1 MDKITKNLFTAK
13 IMAAIAMAVVSG
25 SALAGGLL
33 SASFG
38 DATFT
43 APTTIDNEYWP
54 LLPLGVTS
62 RAFTYIGETADGCV
76 IDVIS
81 STAGDIKTLSGD
93 DNPAYAG
100 FVAQV
105 IRDEEW
111 EVEDCDTIPTDE
123 DLAELTFD
131 WYAQD
136 DYGNIWY
143 LGEASRDF
151 GDGCP
156 SQAEVP
162 LGTEDW
168 RALDFGDWQE
178 ECTEGSWEA
187 GQYGP
192 DGEIIAEAGI
202 VVPSDFPT
210 GEFGDPLSPG
220 TFYMQEVAEGAE
232 DMAKILKFNASVS
245 IESGDFEGDW
255 ENCRKVKEWTPLEPG
270 GSVEHKYYCPG
281 LGLLLI
287 NGLTGGPT
295 ESEVLI
301 EMNSTP

>member
-1 MDKITKNLFTAK
+1 MDKITRNHFTAK
-13 IMAAIAMAVVSG
+13 IMEAIAMAVASG

-33 SASFG
+33 SVSFG

-43 APTTIDNEYWP
+43 APTTIDNEYWS
-54 LLPLGVTS
+54 LLPAGIVS
-62 RAFTYIGETADGCV
+62 RAFTYIGETEDECV

-111 EVEDCDTIPTDE
+111 EVDDCDTAPTDE

-151 GDGCP
+151 GDDCP
-156 SQAEVP
+156 GLAEVP
-162 LGTEDW
+162 LGGD
-168 RALDFGDWQE
+168 LGDFEE

-192 DGEIIAEAGI
+192 DDEIIAEAGI

-220 TFYMQEVAEGAE
+220 TFYMQELAEGAE
-232 DMAKILKFNASVS
+232 DMAKILKLNASVS
-245 IESGDFEGDW
+245 IDSGQFAGDW
-255 ENCRKVKEWTPLEPG
+255 ENCRKVKEWTALEPG

-281 LGLLLI
+281 PGLLLI

-295 ESEVLI
+295 ESEVLM
-301 EMNSTP
+301 EMISTP

>member
-1 MDKITKNLFTAK
+1 MDKITRNHFTAK
-13 IMAAIAMAVVSG
+13 IMVAIAMGVAGG
-25 SALAGGLL
+25 SVFAGGLL
-33 SASFG
+33 SVSFG

-43 APTTIDNEYWP
+43 TPTIIDNEYWP
-54 LLPLGVTS
+54 LLPAGVTS
-62 RAFTYIGETADGCV
+62 RAFTYIGETEDGCV

-81 STAGDIKTLSGD
+81 TMEGDIRAGFEG
-93 DNPAYAG
+93 AYAAMT
-100 FVAQV
+100 AQV

-111 EVEDCDTIPTDE
+111 EVEDCDTTPTDE

-156 SQAEVP
+156 SQAQVP

-168 RALDFGDWQE
+168 GDFGFGDLQD

-220 TFYMQEVAEGAE
+220 TFFMQELAEGAE
-232 DMAKILKFNASVS
+232 DMAKILKLNASVS
-245 IESGDFEGDW
+245 IESGYFAGDW
-255 ENCRKVKEWTPLEPG
+255 ENCRKVKEWTALEPG

-281 LGLLLI
+281 PGLLLI

-295 ESEVLI
+295 ESEVLM